1 MFHFI
6 KLNGLY
12 HTYNE
17 NTTANGRVLY
27 IVSFVMW
34 EVKATVNI
42 NQFFS
47 IGILF
52 ISLERNKVTTIIRVF

>member
-6 KLNGLY
+6 KLNGLC

-27 IVSFVMW
+27 IVTFVMW

-47 IGILF
+47 ICILF